1 MLVLYLINIKAFKKK
16 YKIDP
21 RAVTK
26 NDKLMY
32 MLERYRDLI
41 FIFVG
46 LSISIYS
53 FFPSLY
59 FLLVP
64 INYLNIEI
72 IRVAGVFILI
82 GSMILT
88 RASQVQ
94 LKGAWRIGID
104 RTNIKTE
111 LITTGIYSKSRNPI
125 ALSMLLSALGL
136 FFVTPNM
143 ITFTIIAVVY
153 VIFSIRILLEE
164 EHLYKLHGEAY
175 ESYRKKTRRW
185 I

>member
-1 MLVLYLINIKAFKKK
+1 MLFLYVINVSSFKKK

-21 RAVTK
+21 RAVKK

-32 MLERYRDLI
+32 MLEHFRNLI
-41 FIFVG
+41 FIFVI
-46 LSISIYS
+46 LSILIYS
-53 FFPSLY
+53 FFPGLY
-59 FLLVP
+59 FLFVP
-64 INYLNIEI
+64 INYLNFEI
-72 IRVAGVFILI
+72 LRLTGVFILI

-88 RASQVQ
+88 RVSQIQ

-104 RTNIKTE
+104 RTDIKTD

-125 ALSMLLSALGL
+125 ALGMLLSALGL
-136 FFVTPNM
+136 FFVIPNM
-143 ITFTIIAVVY
+143 ITFTIIGLAY
-153 VIFSIRILLEE
+153 VIFSTRIILEE